1 MKRQT
6 KLSQQH
12 DQQAT
17 SEQQT
22 SSESVREFAN
32 AEEVLR
38 YDATRTSVPP
48 GVARKLQKSLD
59 PTNVPKTKWWRN
71 LFGG

>member
-12 DQQAT
+12 EQQAT

-22 SSESVREFAN
+22 TSESAHEFAN

-38 YDATRTSVPP
+38 FDAVQTSVPP
-48 GVARKLQKSLD
+48 SVARKLQKSLD
-59 PTNVPKTKWWRN
+59 QTVSPKASWWRK

>member
-12 DQQAT
+12 EQQAT
-17 SEQQT
+17 SEQET
-22 SSESVREFAN
+22 SSENAHEFAN
-32 AEEVLR
+32 AEEVLQF
-38 YDATRTSVPP
+38 DAAQTSVPP
-48 GVARKLQKSLD
+48 SVARKLQKSLNQ
-59 PTNVPKTKWWRN
+59 TGSPKAPWWRN